1 MSFSKFGGNLFS
13 SLNFDHFPFLCQLS
27 QERAIYLKR
36 TPYYP
41 LFERTFETAKIFVME
56 GSKQVLVK
64 VMLFQLREHVH
75 PQDGAMPIFYES
87 KSSLLVLSVGVSF
100 VLKIFWK
107 FDKNFKNSISGWTL

>member
-1 MSFSKFGGNLFS
+1 MSFSKFGGILFS

-27 QERAIYLKR
+27 QEGGIYLKR

-64 VMLFQLREHVH
+64 VMLFQLQVYGLPEENATHI
-75 PQDGAMPIFYES
+75 QSTF
-87 KSSLLVLSVGVSF
+87 KSSIL
-100 VLKIFWK
+100 
-107 FDKNFKNSISGWTL
+107 

>member
-1 MSFSKFGGNLFS
+1 MSFSKFGGILFS

-64 VMLFQLREHVH
+64 VMLFQFLGPCHA
-75 PQDGAMPIFYES
+75 QDGAMP
-87 KSSLLVLSVGVSF
+87 
-100 VLKIFWK
+100 
-107 FDKNFKNSISGWTL
+107 NF

>member
-1 MSFSKFGGNLFS
+1 MSFSKFGGILFS

-75 PQDGAMPIFYES
+75 PQDGAMPTFFHES
-87 KSSLLVLSVGVSF
+87 SSPLLVLSIDVSF
-100 VLKIFWK
+100 VLKFFWK
-107 FDKNFKNSISGWTL
+107 GNKNFKN